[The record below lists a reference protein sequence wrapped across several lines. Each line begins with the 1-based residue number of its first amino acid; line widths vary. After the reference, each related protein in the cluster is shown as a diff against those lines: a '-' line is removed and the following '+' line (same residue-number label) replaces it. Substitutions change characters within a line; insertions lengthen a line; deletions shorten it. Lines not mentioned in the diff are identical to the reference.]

1 MTLFDWLVI
10 LVLIFGG
17 LGFIGRVK
25 RVPVELGDTH
35 GEAVWVLKG
44 LNVGD
49 RIAVEG
55 LVNLRDGAQVRD
67 LGEVKG

>member
-1 MTLFDWLVI
+1 MTLIPAQSVEYAGEQRFVYRLEAD
-10 LVLIFGG
+10 
-17 LGFIGRVK
+17 GRVK

-35 GEAVWVLKG
+35 GEVWVLKG

-55 LVNLRDGAQVRD
+55 WSICATAPWYGIWAR
-67 LGEVKG
+67 